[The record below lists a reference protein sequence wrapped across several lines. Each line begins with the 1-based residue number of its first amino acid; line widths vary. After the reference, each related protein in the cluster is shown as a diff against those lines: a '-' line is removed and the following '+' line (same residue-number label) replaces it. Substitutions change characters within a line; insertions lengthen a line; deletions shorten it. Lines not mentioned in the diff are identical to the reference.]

1 MLVMSN
7 TRGLVG
13 CDFSR
18 MFGFKIEL
26 FSLTS
31 TFYGITLDLLVLASV
46 EWTVTLVR
54 IKPLII

>member
-31 TFYGITLDLLVLASV
+31 TFYGITLDLLVASV